1 MWKVVLLF
9 VVSAFAQ
16 DVKPVKPPEVFYPS
30 KTDKEFEK
38 KLEELKKEAKLL
50 ELKAK
55 ISELKKKIEK
65 AESSPSQPQPQVQ
78 PQPQPQVQPELE
90 RLLRERDEETSY
102 RKQLLEY
109 QMRQRELQRIER
121 ELKLLQGLFT
131 GIFEVNGKKVVFDKY
146 GRKYTEGSMAL
157 GMRIVEIQDDGIT
170 VEDRTGEVF
179 KIPLSSAMEEKKTM
193 TSFTGPEVSP
203 PQETPPQEVPPPTLQ
218 EEVPPPPLGE

>member
-1 MWKVVLLF
+1 
-9 VVSAFAQ
+9 VSAFAQ

-38 KLEELKKEAKLL
+38 KLEELKKEVKLL

-65 AESSPSQPQPQVQ
+65 AEGSPSQAQPRPQ
-78 PQPQPQVQPELE
+78 LE
-90 RLLRERDEETSY
+90 KLLRERDEETSY
-102 RKQLLEY
+102 KRQLLEY